1 MTHFIQQ
8 RPRITA
14 FGASRID
21 DADPIFQDAM
31 QLSQRIAEQGWD
43 GQVGGHQGMMSA
55 FSQGII
61 AGGGHSRG
69 ITLDCFPTPP
79 ENSLSEEVRTHDFFS
94 RMQHLIEDC
103 DAWIVLPGGLGTLAE
118 LAMTWDLLAIRMLQE
133 RPLILYGGMWQPIL
147 ATLNQHLQVSVNDVM
162 RDAQL
167 CQTHDE
173 VIHILK
179 QQQRNQ
185 RV

>member
-1 MTHFIQQ
+1 MKSTQN
-8 RPRITA
+8 RLRITA

-21 DADPIFQDAM
+21 ESNPSFQDVM
-31 QLSQRIAEQGWD
+31 QLSKRMAEQGWD

-69 ITLDCFPTPP
+69 ITLECFPTPP
-79 ENSLSEEVRTHDFFS
+79 KNSLSEEVRTHDFFS
-94 RMQHLIEDC
+94 RMQKLIEDC

-118 LAMTWDLLAIRMLQE
+118 LAMTWDLLAIRMLQK
-133 RPLILYGGMWQPIL
+133 RPLILYGDMWQAIL
-147 ATLNQHLQVSVNDVM
+147 LTLDEHLYVSVNDMMKHVKV
-162 RDAQL
+162 

-173 VIHILK
+173 VIHILTK
-179 QQQRNQ
+179 QQAIQH
-185 RV
+185 V